1 MNLIVIERKGN
12 VKVAQTQFGMI
23 KHLHS
28 FPMVER
34 VKYQKEINLVSWYGK
49 EPKYDNRGWSE
60 EQGCRKPGR
69 GISLSEEE
77 FRELISIGEDLLY

>member
-1 MNLIVIERKGN
+1 M
-12 VKVAQTQFGMI
+12 AQTQFEII

-28 FPMVER
+28 FPVVGG

-49 EPKYDNRGWSE
+49 EPKYDIRGWSE

-69 GISLSEEE
+69 GISLSQEE

>member
-1 MNLIVIERKGN
+1 M
-12 VKVAQTQFGMI
+12 AQTQFEIIM
-23 KHLHS
+23 HLHS
-28 FPMVER
+28 FPVVEGM
-34 VKYQKEINLVSWYGK
+34 KYQKEINLVSWYGK
-49 EPKYDNRGWSE
+49 EPKYDIRGWSE